1 MRVRRRIYDI
11 LLNTEKVL
19 EILKVP
25 TCKDTESYFEIL
37 LAQSEI

>member
-25 TCKDTESYFEIL
+25 TPKVTKSYFEIL

>member
-25 TCKDTESYFEIL
+25 TFKDTESYFEIL